1 MPNTNTMPPVPI
13 RPKLNFRMLD
23 SLEPGESA
31 LLELSYYDSLGP
43 CLGWRKRRYGK
54 SFTRKVE
61 GSGVRVWRL
70 A

>member
-1 MPNTNTMPPVPI
+1 
-13 RPKLNFRMLD
+13 MLD